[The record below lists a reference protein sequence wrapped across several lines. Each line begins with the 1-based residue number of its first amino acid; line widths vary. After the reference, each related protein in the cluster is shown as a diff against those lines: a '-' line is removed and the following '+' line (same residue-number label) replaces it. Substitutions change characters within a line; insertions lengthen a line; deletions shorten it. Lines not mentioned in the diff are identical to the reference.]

1 MNKND
6 QTLSQTMIN
15 LVNMDET
22 YFKQLILYIIIISDQ
37 SFKKFNLKIIQS
49 FAQNHRYIY
58 IYFNCHQTL
67 LRHIQV

>member
-37 SFKKFNLKIIQS
+37 SFKKLVSRI
-49 FAQNHRYIY
+49 
-58 IYFNCHQTL
+58 
-67 LRHIQV
+67 